1 MSNVK
6 FDAKNLKDAKSE
18 KTENVSDKVNVKETK
33 ISEEEMDG
41 INKLREDQNN
51 KVLDLGKLELEVERR
66 KAEIIIEIQ
75 NISKKY
81 LDKMND
87 IKKAH
92 KISKEAVITKFDGP
106 NLKIT
111 YVESKRK

>member
-6 FDAKNLKDAKSE
+6 FNSKS
-18 KTENVSDKVNVKETK
+18 KKVDDVSDKVNVKEIK
-33 ISEEEMDG
+33 ISEEEMDE
-41 INKLREDQNN
+41 INNLREEQNN

-81 LDKMND
+81 IDKVND
-87 IKKAH
+87 IKKEH
-92 KISKEAVITKFDGP
+92 KIPKEAVITKFDGP
-106 NLKIT
+106 NLSIT
-111 YVESKRK
+111 YVESARK